1 MSVAPVFIRSLT
13 LVWRSVA
20 SVADLTPLESFY
32 LRIGTGPNPK
42 FRESSEWEATMSRD
56 KSAGNDKQSGRKKV
70 DWKGLEVV
78 NPDAAGIDVGGS
90 EHWVSINPERDPEP
104 VRRFGCFT
112 ADLREMARWLVEK
125 GVRSVAMQSTGVYWM
140 PVLEVLEQ
148 HGLQVRLVNAQHT
161 KNVPGRKSDVQ
172 ECQWLRKLHAF
183 GLLNNSFQPTDEIRI
198 VRTLWRQRG
207 NLVAEA
213 SSTIQRMQK
222 ALTEMNVQLSNV
234 LSDLSGVSGMK
245 IIGAILDGERDPWA
259 LAALVE
265 PGVKATRDDIVKSL
279 EGNWREELL
288 FVLRQEVEL
297 YHVYQKK
304 IAECDRRLHKHLKS
318 FEPRVDLKAQP
329 LGPKPQGKKGSRN
342 APQFD
347 LRSELYRIT
356 GIDWAQ
362 INGIDVLT
370 AQTVMAEAGA
380 DLSAFPSE
388 RHFSSWLGL
397 CPTNEQSGGKIL
409 NRRTRK
415 VVNRAS
421 VAFRMAAST
430 LLRSQSYLGAQYRRL
445 RTRLGA
451 PKAITAMARKLACLF
466 YRLIK
471 HGQQYVDK
479 GTEYYDARYRE
490 QQIRS
495 LAKRAQKLG
504 LQLVRPETV

>member
-1 MSVAPVFIRSLT
+1 VS
-13 LVWRSVA
+13 
-20 SVADLTPLESFY
+20 
-32 LRIGTGPNPK
+32 
-42 FRESSEWEATMSRD
+42 
-56 KSAGNDKQSGRKKV
+56 RKKATGKQKGSAQKRV

-78 NPDAAGIDVGGS
+78 HPDAAGVDVGGS
-90 EHWVSINPERDPEP
+90 EHWVAISPDRDPEP

-112 ADLREMARWLVEK
+112 ADVREMGRWLVEK

-140 PVLEVLEQ
+140 PVFEVLEQ
-148 HGLQVRLVNAQHT
+148 QGLEVYLVNAQHT

-172 ECQWLRKLHAF
+172 ECQWLLKLHAF

-198 VRTLWRQRG
+198 ARTLWRQRS

-213 SSTIQRMQK
+213 SSVIQRMQK
-222 ALTEMNVQLSNV
+222 VLTEMNVQLSNV
-234 LSDLSGVSGMK
+234 LSDVSGMSGMK
-245 IIGAILDGERDPWA
+245 IIGAILEGERDPWK
-259 LAALVE
+259 LATFVE
-265 PGVKATRDDIVKSL
+265 PEVKAKPEDIAKSL

-288 FVLRQEVEL
+288 FVLRQHVEL
-297 YHVYQKK
+297 YRIYQEK
-304 IAECDRRLHKHLKS
+304 ITDCDLQLRKHLESLGSK
-318 FEPRVDLKAQP
+318 VDLKTQP
-329 LGPKPQGKKGSRN
+329 IGNRPKGKKKSKN
-342 APQFD
+342 APGFD
-347 LRSELYRIT
+347 LRTELYRIT
-356 GIDWAQ
+356 GIDWTQ

-370 AQTVMAEAGA
+370 AQTVIAEAGA

-388 RHFSSWLGL
+388 KQFASWLGL

-415 VVNRAS
+415 VVNRAT
-421 VAFRMAAST
+421 VAFRNAALT

-471 HGQQYVDK
+471 HGQPYVDK
-479 GTEYYDARYRE
+479 GTEYYEARYRE

-504 LQLVRPETV
+504 LQLVIPKTA

>member
-1 MSVAPVFIRSLT
+1 
-13 LVWRSVA
+13 
-20 SVADLTPLESFY
+20 
-32 LRIGTGPNPK
+32 
-42 FRESSEWEATMSRD
+42 MSRN
-56 KSAGNDKQSGRKKV
+56 KATGKQKGSAQKRV

-78 NPDAAGIDVGGS
+78 HPDAAGVDVGGS
-90 EHWVSINPERDPEP
+90 EHWVAISPDRDPEP

-112 ADLREMARWLVEK
+112 ADVREMGRWLVEK

-140 PVLEVLEQ
+140 PVFEVLEQ
-148 HGLQVRLVNAQHT
+148 QGLEVYLVNAQHT
-161 KNVPGRKSDVQ
+161 KNVPGRKSDIQ
-172 ECQWLRKLHAF
+172 ECQWLLKLHAF

-198 VRTLWRQRG
+198 ARTLWRQRG

-213 SSTIQRMQK
+213 SSVIQRMQK
-222 ALTEMNVQLSNV
+222 VLTEMNVQLSNV
-234 LSDLSGVSGMK
+234 LSDVSGMSGMK
-245 IIGAILDGERDPWA
+245 IIGAILEGERDPWK
-259 LAALVE
+259 LATFVE
-265 PGVKATRDDIVKSL
+265 PEVKAKPEDIAKSL

-288 FVLRQEVEL
+288 FVLRQHVEL
-297 YHVYQKK
+297 YRIYQEK
-304 IAECDRRLHKHLKS
+304 ITDCDLQLRKHLESLGSK
-318 FEPRVDLKAQP
+318 VDLKTQP
-329 LGPKPQGKKGSRN
+329 IGPRPKGKKNSKN
-342 APQFD
+342 APGFD
-347 LRSELYRIT
+347 LRTELYRIT
-356 GIDWAQ
+356 GIDWTQ

-370 AQTVMAEAGA
+370 AQTVIAEAGA

-388 RHFSSWLGL
+388 KQFASWLGL

-415 VVNRAS
+415 VVNRAT
-421 VAFRMAAST
+421 VAFRNAALT

-471 HGQQYVDK
+471 HGQPYVDK
-479 GTEYYDARYRE
+479 GTEYYEAKYRE

-504 LQLVRPETV
+504 LQLVIPKTA

>member
-1 MSVAPVFIRSLT
+1 
-13 LVWRSVA
+13 
-20 SVADLTPLESFY
+20 
-32 LRIGTGPNPK
+32 
-42 FRESSEWEATMSRD
+42 MSR
-56 KSAGNDKQSGRKKV
+56 KKPTGKQKGSVQQRV
-70 DWKGLEVV
+70 DWKALEIVH
-78 NPDAAGIDVGGS
+78 PDAAGIDVGGS
-90 EHWVSINPERDPEP
+90 EHWVAVSPDCDPEP

-112 ADLREMARWLVEK
+112 ADLREMGQWLVQR

-140 PVLEVLEQ
+140 PVFEVLEQ
-148 HGLQVRLVNAQHT
+148 HGLEVYLVNARHI
-161 KNVPGRKSDVQ
+161 KNAPGRKSDVQ
-172 ECQWLRKLHAF
+172 ECQWLLKLHAF
-183 GLLNNSFQPTDEIRI
+183 GLLNNSFQPSDEIRI
-198 VRTLWRQRG
+198 ARTLWRQRG

-213 SSTIQRMQK
+213 SSVIQRIQK

-234 LSDLSGVSGMK
+234 LSDLSGMSGMK
-245 IIGAILDGERDPWA
+245 IIGAILEGERDPWK

-265 PGVKATRDDIVKSL
+265 PEVKATPEDIAKSL

-288 FVLRQEVEL
+288 FVLRQQVEL
-297 YHVYQKK
+297 YRIYQQK
-304 IAECDRRLHKHLKS
+304 INDCDLQLRKHLES
-318 FEPRVDLKAQP
+318 FGSKRDLQAQP
-329 LGPKPQGKKGSRN
+329 IGPKPKGKKGSRN
-342 APQFD
+342 APAFD
-347 LRSELYRIT
+347 LRTELYRIT

-370 AQTVMAEAGA
+370 AQTVIAEAGA

-388 RHFSSWLGL
+388 KQFASWLGL

-415 VVNRAS
+415 VVNRAT
-421 VAFRMAAST
+421 VAFRNAAST

-471 HGQQYVDK
+471 HGQPYVDK
-479 GTEYYDARYRE
+479 GTEYYEARYRE

-504 LQLVRPETV
+504 LQLIIPKTA

>member
-1 MSVAPVFIRSLT
+1 
-13 LVWRSVA
+13 
-20 SVADLTPLESFY
+20 
-32 LRIGTGPNPK
+32 
-42 FRESSEWEATMSRD
+42 MSR
-56 KSAGNDKQSGRKKV
+56 KKATGKQKGSTPKRV

-78 NPDAAGIDVGGS
+78 HPDAAGVDVGGS
-90 EHWVSINPERDPEP
+90 EHWVAISPDRDPEP

-112 ADLREMARWLVEK
+112 ADVREMGRWLVEK

-140 PVLEVLEQ
+140 PVFEVLEQ
-148 HGLQVRLVNAQHT
+148 QGLEVYLVNAQHT

-172 ECQWLRKLHAF
+172 ECQWLLKLHAF

-198 VRTLWRQRG
+198 ARTLWRQRS

-213 SSTIQRMQK
+213 SSVIQRMQK
-222 ALTEMNVQLSNV
+222 VLTEMNVQLSNV
-234 LSDLSGVSGMK
+234 LSDVSGMSGMK
-245 IIGAILDGERDPWA
+245 IIGAILEGERDPWK
-259 LAALVE
+259 LATFVE
-265 PGVKATRDDIVKSL
+265 PEVKAKPEDIAKSL

-288 FVLRQEVEL
+288 FVLRQHVEL
-297 YHVYQKK
+297 YRIYQEK
-304 IAECDRRLHKHLKS
+304 ITDCDLQLRKHLESLGSK
-318 FEPRVDLKAQP
+318 VDLKTQP
-329 LGPKPQGKKGSRN
+329 IGNRPKGKKKSKN
-342 APQFD
+342 APGFD
-347 LRSELYRIT
+347 LRTELYRIT
-356 GIDWAQ
+356 GIDWTQ

-370 AQTVMAEAGA
+370 AQTVIAEAGA

-388 RHFSSWLGL
+388 KQFASWLGL

-415 VVNRAS
+415 VVNRAT
-421 VAFRMAAST
+421 VAFRNAALT

-471 HGQQYVDK
+471 HGQPYVDK
-479 GTEYYDARYRE
+479 GTEYYEARYRE

-504 LQLVRPETV
+504 LQLVVPKTA